1 MEIIQITDLLDG
13 NGSAAF
19 RPTVMALGNFDGLH
33 IGHQQLIAR
42 ARALAETTGVP
53 VSVLT
58 FSPHPRQ
65 VLGKGGY
72 THLLTPSD
80 EKMRVMQEL
89 GVDIVYVVHF
99 SLDFAALSAEDF
111 VFRFLGAL
119 LPQTVVV
126 GFDYAFGRGGKSDT
140 SQLKLLA
147 EQIGIDVEIVGAVSA
162 YGDKISST
170 LIREKLSYGDVRLVQ
185 ELLGR
190 PYSISGTVMH
200 GEKRGRLLG
209 FPTANVEPNDP
220 YTLPKNGVY
229 LVRVLVQQTW
239 NAAVLNIGTKPTFHD
254 DHRRT
259 LEAHL
264 LDFEGDLYGQ
274 TLRIQLLDF
283 LRDEKK
289 FFSVDELI
297 GQIHADVLEAKT
309 RLHTFSG
316 ISY

>member
-13 NGSAAF
+13 NGSTAF

-42 ARALAETTGVP
+42 ARGLAESSGLP
-53 VSVLT
+53 VSLLT
-58 FSPHPRQ
+58 FYPHPRQ

-72 THLLTPSD
+72 THLLTPFD

-89 GVDIVYVVHF
+89 GVDIVYVVNF
-99 SLDFAALSAEDF
+99 SLEFAGMSAEDF

-119 LPQTVVV
+119 HPQTVVV
-126 GFDYAFGRGGKSDT
+126 GFDYAFGRGGTADT
-140 SQLKLLA
+140 SQLKQLA
-147 EQIGIDVEIVGAVSA
+147 EQIGIDVEIVGAVNA
-162 YGDKISST
+162 YGEKVSST

-190 PYSISGTVMH
+190 PYGINGIVVH

-209 FPTANVEPNDP
+209 FPTANIEPNDP
-220 YTLPKNGVY
+220 YSLPKNGVY
-229 LVRVLVQQTW
+229 LVRVLVQ
-239 NAAVLNIGTKPTFHD
+239 NAWYAGVLNIGTKPTFHD
-254 DHRRT
+254 NHRRT

-264 LDFEGDLYGQ
+264 LNFEGDLYGQ
-274 TLRIQLLDF
+274 NVRLQLLDF

-297 GQIHADVLEAKT
+297 AQIRSDVREAET
-309 RLHTFSG
+309 RLHSFSG